1 MFRPMRRFR
10 QQLTDEEAM
19 RVLKEGHLGVLSVQG
34 DDGYPYGVPLDYVCD
49 DSGRIYFHCAG
60 EGHKIDAIRRDDK
73 VSFCVMDQGT
83 VDEGDFARRVNCVI
97 VFGRIRMLQDREQIK
112 QKAMELAMHIFPE
125 QKAFYQKDL
134 QTSGNRVQ
142 VLELTPE
149 HITGK
154 RVHEQ

>member
-1 MFRPMRRFR
+1 MFREMRRIR
-10 QQLTDEEAM
+10 QQITQEECADIL
-19 RVLKEGHLGVLSVQG
+19 RRATSGVLGLHG
-34 DDGYPYGVPLDYVCD
+34 DDGYPYTVPLDFVYEDGCM
-49 DSGRIYFHCAG
+49 YFHGAKS
-60 EGHKIDAIRRDDK
+60 GHKLDAIRTDDK

-97 VFGRIRMLQDREQIK
+97 VFGRIRMLEDREQIK